1 MKYHTPKTQ
10 KKSLLPLIIVLLTL
24 IWLSSESIPS
34 AAQQDN
40 TSQHHG
46 YSKPDKPISNSATSL
61 SQ

>member
-24 IWLSSESIPS
+24 IWLSNESIPS
-34 AAQQDN
+34 AAQQQDN

-46 YSKPDKPISNSATSL
+46 YSKPDKPH
-61 SQ
+61 

>member
-34 AAQQDN
+34 TAQQDN

-46 YSKPDKPISNSATSL
+46 YSKPDKPH
-61 SQ
+61 